1 MRSRDH
7 PGLSGWPYIQRQV
20 SLYNRRK
27 TMWLW
32 RERLG
37 WMQPQAKDS
46 QEPPAAGR
54 GGKDPPLESEMGLGS
69 VGQGTAPLTP

>member
-1 MRSRDH
+1 
-7 PGLSGWPYIQRQV
+7 
-20 SLYNRRK
+20 
-27 TMWLW
+27 MWLW

>member
-1 MRSRDH
+1 MRSRDQ

-37 WMQPQAKDS
+37 RMQPQAKDS
-46 QEPPAAGR
+46 QRQEEAGR
-54 GGKDPPLESEMGLGS
+54 TLPESLRWGWG
-69 VGQGTAPLTP
+69 VWARGQPR